1 MTKTNKHKV
10 KIQEYI
16 SKVVMKSNLSNDD
29 LVQIIELCGS
39 FLNIKSIPDYAKE
52 NNISYNGVKKCRN
65 VVEIFGNKFV
75 IDNE

>member
-1 MTKTNKHKV
+1 MTKDSKHLGKL
-10 KIQEYI
+10 KEYI
-16 SKVVMKSNLSNDD
+16 SKVVMKGDLSNGD

-39 FLNIKSIPDYAKE
+39 FLNIKSIPEYAKE

-65 VVEIFGNKFV
+65 IVEIFGCKFV